1 MVGSMNEKHEYS
13 VSGHG
18 LGILSVY
25 GGQTRTGARTADR
38 LLTRVEAWEIA
49 RKLASRADLYHTI
62 EVKRGPGVV
71 FRANHS
77 VNGWKGRDVNGAPVK
92 VEPLPYDLP

>member
-1 MVGSMNEKHEYS
+1 MNTKHEYS

-18 LGILSVY
+18 LGILAVY

-49 RKLASRADLYHTI
+49 RKL
-62 EVKRGPGVV
+62 GPGVV

>member
-1 MVGSMNEKHEYS
+1 MNEKHEYS

-25 GGQTRTGARTADR
+25 GGPVAGPRER

-49 RKLASRADLYHTI
+49 RKLASRVDLYHTI